1 MDDVRASDASAVQG
15 EGAEAA
21 QGAGAQGANEEAA
34 QDSDASAVRVFDV
47 GAGIARGASSRA
59 STKVSPTTQAMVTAA
74 PAKPA
79 SERVSPSKS
88 HENAAVS
95 TGSVASSMETVA
107 EERLL
112 SAAF

>member
-1 MDDVRASDASAVQG
+1 
-15 EGAEAA
+15 
-21 QGAGAQGANEEAA
+21 
-34 QDSDASAVRVFDV
+34 
-47 GAGIARGASSRA
+47 
-59 STKVSPTTQAMVTAA
+59 MVTAA

>member
-1 MDDVRASDASAVQG
+1 MQG

-34 QDSDASAVRVFDV
+34 QGPDAGDVRVFDA
-47 GAGIARGASSRA
+47 GAGIARGVSSRA